1 MSFLLWSFMIHD
13 YHNLNPTR
21 SYQITLSYMIILLM
35 NRMSQWCLIHIH
47 YYPLLSIIPLPH
59 NYECQLSHEGPTQNL
74 TIDETTVF
82 EKKVHLGSV
91 LPVGMALDKSKRIS
105 KQYHPRWDRHLYQH
119 GRYSVVRASKGMHR
133 DRGLIVQSKILWSI
147 EAQSSPTKMTVAR
160 PVVAIQNIIQ
170 RT

>member
-21 SYQITLSYMIILLM
+21 SYQITLSYMIIHDPKPSNARGVTWQM
-35 NRMSQWCLIHIH
+35 FFDA
-47 YYPLLSIIPLPH
+47 
-59 NYECQLSHEGPTQNL
+59 EGPTQNL

-119 GRYSVVRASKGMHR
+119 GRYLVVRASKGMHR